1 MLQRTIS
8 LRTFDLRRIIII
20 LYRQIDMTSID
31 NPPKSPATKKESLS
45 VLCLAALGVVYGD
58 IGTSPLYVMKT
69 VFDPAHGLALTDH
82 NIIGVISLIFWAIM
96 IVVTLKYITLFLR
109 ADNHGEGGIMA
120 LLSLASS
127 SVINRPQLRNI
138 LFMIGA
144 FGAALFY
151 GDGVITPAISVLSAV
166 EGLEVATPLLQP
178 YVLPITLI
186 VLISLFLIQQRG
198 TGRVGAMF
206 GPITLLWFVTLGL
219 IGIINIAAAPE
230 ILHAFNPF
238 FAVSFCLKNGL
249 LAFITLGAVV
259 LAVTGGEALY
269 ADMGHFGVKPIRFA
283 WYGCVL
289 PALILNYLGQGA
301 LLLANPSALS
311 NPFFL
316 LFPSWALYPMVVLA
330 TAATVI
336 ASQAVISGVFSVT
349 RQAIQLGFLPRM
361 QIRHTSD
368 QKIGQIYIPFVNWIL
383 LVAVIMAVVG
393 FGSSS
398 NLASAYGVAVTATM
412 VIETL
417 LTFFVLRFAWNYP
430 LTISILMTGFLL
442 TVDATFF
449 AATILKIF
457 QGGWFPLVIGTIIFF
472 VMITWNRGRKI
483 LEEHLRSVDIPLE
496 SFLESLIADPP
507 ARVAGTA
514 VFLTSNPN
522 GVPHALLHNLAHNQV
537 LHECVV
543 FLTVNYLEIPR
554 VSYEERISIK
564 KLIGNCYQITVRYGF
579 KDEPDLPAALEICE
593 QYGLEFEPLKTS
605 FFLSREIIVSTPGG
619 GMTQWQ
625 ERVFATMARNAGNAA
640 EYFKLPANRI
650 LELGTRIEI

>member
-1 MLQRTIS
+1 M
-8 LRTFDLRRIIII
+8 
-20 LYRQIDMTSID
+20 
-31 NPPKSPATKKESLS
+31 KKESLGLLS
-45 VLCLAALGVVYGD
+45 LAALGVVYGD

-69 VFDPAHGLALTDH
+69 VFAPVHGLAVTAS
-82 NIIGVISLIFWAIM
+82 NIIGVVSLIFWAIM
-96 IVVTLKYITLFLR
+96 IVVTIKYITLILR

-127 SVINRPQLRNI
+127 AVADRPRLRTV

-178 YVLPITLI
+178 YVLPITI
-186 VLISLFLIQQRG
+186 GVLISLFLIQQRG
-198 TGRVGAMF
+198 TGGIGTLF
-206 GPITLLWFVTLGL
+206 GPVMLLWFATLAFSGVV
-219 IGIINIAAAPE
+219 NITSAPE
-230 ILHAFNPF
+230 ILQAFNPLL
-238 FAVSFCLKNGL
+238 AVNFCLDNGL
-249 LAFITLGAVV
+249 LAFIAFGAVV
-259 LAVTGGEALY
+259 LALTGGEALY

-301 LLLANPSALS
+301 LLLTDPTAIS

-316 LFPSWALYPMVVLA
+316 LFPAWALYPAVTLA

-361 QIRHTSD
+361 QILHTSD

-383 LVAVIMAVVG
+383 LVAVVLAVAG
-393 FGSSS
+393 FGSSAS
-398 NLASAYGVAVTATM
+398 LASAYGVAVTATM

-430 LTISILMTGFLL
+430 LLASITATGFFLAI
-442 TVDATFF
+442 DASFF

-457 QGGWFPLVIGTIIFF
+457 QGGWFPLLIGALIFF
-472 VMITWNRGRKI
+472 IMTTWYNGRD
-483 LEEHLRSVDIPLE
+483 LLLEHLQSDDIPLE
-496 SFLESLIADPP
+496 PFLASLLAQPP
-507 ARVAGTA
+507 VRVTGTA
-514 VFLTSNPN
+514 VFLTSSIN

-543 FLTVNYLEIPR
+543 FLR
-554 VSYEERISIK
+554 VSYRKIPSIPESERITIK
-564 KLIGNCYQITVRYGF
+564 ALTGNCYQIIVRYGY
-579 KDEPDLPAALEICE
+579 KDEPDIPAALKMCE
-593 QYGLEFEPLKTS
+593 QPGLEFEPLKTS
-605 FFLSREIIVSTPGG
+605 YFISRETIVPSPGG
-619 GMTQWQ
+619 GMAQWR
-625 ERVFATMARNAGNAA
+625 ERIFAAMARNAGNAA
-640 EYFKLPANRI
+640 EYFNLPANRV

>member
-1 MLQRTIS
+1 MAG
-8 LRTFDLRRIIII
+8 
-20 LYRQIDMTSID
+20 TS
-31 NPPKSPATKKESLS
+31 NKLKSTSKNESLG
-45 VLCLAALGVVYGD
+45 VLSLAALGVVYGD

-69 VFDPAHGLALTDH
+69 VFDPVHGLAISDN
-82 NIIGVISLIFWAIM
+82 NIIGIISLIFWAIM
-96 IVVTLKYITLFLR
+96 MVVTVKYITLILR

-127 SVINRPQLRNI
+127 SVLNRPQLHRI

-198 TGRVGAMF
+198 TGGIGAMF
-206 GPITLLWFVTLGL
+206 GPITLIWFITLGFFGL
-219 IGIINIAAAPE
+219 MNIAAAPE
-230 ILHAFNPF
+230 ILQAFNPL
-238 FAVSFCLKNGL
+238 FAVSFCLDNGL
-249 LAFITLGAVV
+249 LAFIAFGAVV

-269 ADMGHFGVKPIRFA
+269 ADMGHFGIKPIRLA

-301 LLLANPSALS
+301 LLLADPSAIS

-316 LFPSWALYPMVVLA
+316 LFPSWALYPAVALA

-383 LVAVIMAVVG
+383 LAAVIMAVVG

-398 NLASAYGVAVTATM
+398 SLASAYGVAVTATM
-412 VIETL
+412 VIETI
-417 LTFFVLRFAWNYP
+417 LTFFVLRFAWKYP
-430 LTISILMTGFLL
+430 LIVGILATGFFLII
-442 TVDATFF
+442 DATFF

-472 VMITWNRGRKI
+472 VMITWNRGREI
-483 LEEHLRSVDIPLE
+483 LLERLRSDDIPLE
-496 SFLESLIADPP
+496 PFLESLLAHPP
-507 ARVAGTA
+507 ARVSGTSI
-514 VFLTSNPN
+514 FLTSNVN

-543 FLTVNYLEIPR
+543 FLTVDYLETPR
-554 VSYEERISIK
+554 VLEEERISIK
-564 KLIGNCYQITVRYGF
+564 PLIGNCYQITVRYGF
-579 KDEPDLPAALEICE
+579 KDEPDLPIALEMCK
-593 QYGLEFEPLKTS
+593 QHGLEFEPLKTS
-605 FFLSREIIVSTPGG
+605 YFLSREIVVPSPGS
-619 GMTQWQ
+619 GMARWR
-625 ERVFATMARNAGNAA
+625 ERIFATMARNAGNAA
-640 EYFKLPANRI
+640 EYFKLPANRV

>member
-1 MLQRTIS
+1 MATSDSKSKTATTKEGS
-8 LRTFDLRRIIII
+8 LGV
-20 LYRQIDMTSID
+20 
-31 NPPKSPATKKESLS
+31 LS
-45 VLCLAALGVVYGD
+45 LAALGVVYGD

-69 VFDPAHGLALTDH
+69 VFDPAHGLAITDN

-96 IVVTLKYITLFLR
+96 MVVTVKYVTLMLR

-127 SVINRPQLRNI
+127 SVVNRPQLHHI

-166 EGLEVATPLLQP
+166 EGLEVATPLFQP
-178 YVLPITLI
+178 YIIPITLT

-198 TGRVGAMF
+198 TGGIGAMF
-206 GPITLLWFVTLGL
+206 GPITLIWFITLGFV
-219 IGIINIAAAPE
+219 GTINIAAAPE
-230 ILHAFNPF
+230 ILQALNPLFAFT
-238 FAVSFCLKNGL
+238 FCLHNGL
-249 LAFITLGAVV
+249 LAFIAFGAVV

-269 ADMGHFGVKPIRFA
+269 ADMGHFGKKPIRLA

-301 LLLANPSALS
+301 LLLTDASVIS

-316 LFPSWALYPMVVLA
+316 LFPSWALYPAVALA

-368 QKIGQIYIPFVNWIL
+368 QKIGQIYIPFVNWVL
-383 LVAVIMAVVG
+383 LAAVIMAVVG

-412 VIETL
+412 VIETI
-417 LTFFVLRFAWNYP
+417 LTFFVLRFAWKYP
-430 LTISILMTGFLL
+430 LIVGILATAFFLII
-442 TVDATFF
+442 DATFF

-457 QGGWFPLVIGTIIFF
+457 QGGWFPLVIGAIIFF
-472 VMITWNRGRKI
+472 VMITWNSGRKLM
-483 LEEHLRSVDIPLE
+483 LEKLRSDDIALE
-496 SFLESLIADPP
+496 PFLESLLAHPP
-507 ARVAGTA
+507 VRVAGTS
-514 VFLTSNPN
+514 VFVTANSK
-522 GVPHALLHNLAHNQV
+522 GVPHALLHNLSHNQV

-543 FLTVNYLEIPR
+543 FLTVDYREIPR
-554 VSYEERISIK
+554 VPDEERVSVK
-564 KLIGNCYQITVRYGF
+564 PLIGNCYQIKVHYGF
-579 KDEPDLPAALEICE
+579 KDEPDLPLALAMCK
-593 QYGLEFEPLKTS
+593 QPGLEFEPLKTS
-605 FFLSREIIVSTPGG
+605 YFLSREIIVPTPGN

-625 ERVFATMARNAGNAA
+625 ERIFSTMARNASNAA
-640 EYFKLPANRI
+640 EYFNLPANRV